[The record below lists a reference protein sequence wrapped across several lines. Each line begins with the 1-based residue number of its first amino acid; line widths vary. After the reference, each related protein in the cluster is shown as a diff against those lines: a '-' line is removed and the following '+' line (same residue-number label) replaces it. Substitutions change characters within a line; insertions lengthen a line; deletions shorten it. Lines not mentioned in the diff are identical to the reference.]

1 MDCFATAVT
10 CEFCAGGQAQVIIF
24 DKGNE
29 MKIAKNTVVS
39 LRYELTNAEG
49 DNEVLEKV
57 EDPISYLHGGY
68 DGIFPLVEEA
78 LHGKSVGD
86 KISVT
91 LQPDDAFGE
100 YEHELVEV
108 EARNAF
114 PEDVAVGM
122 QFEGA
127 PEESDDEDF
136 ILYTVVEVG
145 DDEVTV
151 DGNHPLAGK
160 TVTFNCT
167 VTGVRAATE
176 EELEHG
182 HVHDEASGHLH

>member
-1 MDCFATAVT
+1 
-10 CEFCAGGQAQVIIF
+10 
-24 DKGNE
+24 
-29 MKIAKNTVVS
+29 MKIVKDSVVS
-39 LRYELTNAEG
+39 LRYELFDAEG
-49 DNEVLEKV
+49 NLVEKV

-78 LHGKSVGD
+78 LHGKGVGD
-86 KISVT
+86 KVSVT

-108 EARNAF
+108 EPRSSF
-114 PEDVAVGM
+114 PKDVAVGM

-127 PEESDDEDF
+127 PEEADDEDF
-136 ILYTVVEVG
+136 ILYTVVEVT

-160 TVTFNCT
+160 TLTFSCT
-167 VTGVRAATE
+167 VTHVRGATE
-176 EELEHG
+176 DELEHG
-182 HVHDEASGHLH
+182 HVHEEGSSHLH